1 MPEFLVEMWSRYEDM
16 FWLMAIISVVTLVL
30 SIVLVPILIVLLPA
44 DFYAERNNHR
54 RLFEDRPLLRA
65 LFLLFKNVLGAVL
78 FVAGTVMFFLP
89 GQGLITMLAG
99 LALLNFPGKRKLR
112 FRSQQLSFRRGKRE
126 HPLDLLSHG
135 QNVSGH
141 RLDDLR

>member
-16 FWLMAIISVVTLVL
+16 FWLMAIVSVVTLVL

-44 DFYAERNNHR
+44 DFYAERNHRR
-54 RLFEDRPLLRA
+54 RLFDDRPLLRA
-65 LFLLFKNVLGAVL
+65 LFLLVKNVLGAVL

-99 LALLNFPGKRKLR
+99 LALLNFPGKRKLEMR
-112 FRSQQLSFRRGKRE
+112 FLHLPKVLSSINWLRARAGRE
-126 HPLDLLSHG
+126 PLTF
-135 QNVSGH
+135 
-141 RLDDLR
+141 